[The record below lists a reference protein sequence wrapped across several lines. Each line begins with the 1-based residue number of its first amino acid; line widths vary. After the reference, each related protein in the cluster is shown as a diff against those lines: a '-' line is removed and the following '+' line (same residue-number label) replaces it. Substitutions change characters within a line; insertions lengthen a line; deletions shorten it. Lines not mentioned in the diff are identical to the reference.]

1 MSITCHWIDTN
12 NQKTE
17 FTVTLLKPLKECTTI
32 DFHKCAFNTS
42 YDQLNNVAYVGTLPQ
57 KATEN
62 CANTVWFNTSDSID
76 FSTLHFSSKSTNKFT
91 HKILIL
97 AVPQYTE
104 ISAFTIDT
112 IPENVYIVSDVQSS
126 HKLMLINSVQYRNDY
141 LRTQLNFSKPLSHC
155 LDDTVFNY
163 ENAASLITDG
173 HVNYQLIPV
182 FMYEVNDKVFIT
194 RNEPYSFPVID
205 TLNEICGFTDGI
217 PCFNEPN
224 LKLCLGVNV
233 NDRQSAVPLSAG
245 YCNNIIESVYGDMI
259 NIYSCSSTVNT
270 DIKFSV
276 YSEQSS
282 YTHLQL
288 QRGVLLNKECY
299 TACASQYGFVFVN
312 NITNEIYEPIFQ
324 DNVVVSCKEL
334 IDTKVTFESVSTK
347 KKFTTDKSTETV
359 NHDYYT
365 VGVSANNRWQVLK
378 HLIDDADNPVIVEDF
393 GPKAVISNAYLTEE
407 ELPWLAVIR
416 ASDGHMYLKRIG
428 AKMNTAI
435 LVARDVK
442 NAAIYSTEDS
452 VIVAY
457 TTDTGVFV
465 KQYHLIANGLIE
477 ATVEQLYEDM
487 VDELEIKRID
497 DKIYINSYL
506 NNKLKKSWLIFNG
519 KD

>member
-1 MSITCHWIDTN
+1 MSILCHWIN
-12 NQKTE
+12 NDNLITE
-17 FTVTLLKPLKECTTI
+17 FTVTLFKALKDCTTI
-32 DFHKCAFNTS
+32 DLNSCAFNTS

-62 CANTVWFNTSDSID
+62 SANTVWFNTSDSID

-91 HKILIL
+91 HKTLIL

-104 ISAFTIDT
+104 ISAFTIDA
-112 IPENVYIVSDVQSS
+112 IPDDVYIVSDVQSS

-163 ENAASLITDG
+163 EDAASLITDG

-194 RNEPYSFPVID
+194 RNEPYSLPVID

-217 PCFNEPN
+217 SCFYEPE
-224 LKLCLGVNV
+224 LKLCLGVNA

-245 YCNNIIESVYGDMI
+245 YCNNIIESVYGNMI
-259 NIYSCSSTVNT
+259 NIYGCSSTVNA

-299 TACASQYGFVFVN
+299 TACASQFGFVFIN
-312 NITNEIYEPIFQ
+312 NITGEIYEPVFQ
-324 DNVVVSCKEL
+324 DDVVVSYKEL
-334 IDTKVTFESVSTK
+334 IDTKITFESVSTSK
-347 KKFTTDKSTETV
+347 KLTAAEATETV
-359 NHDYYT
+359 EHDYYT

-378 HLIDDADNPVIVEDF
+378 HLIDDAENPVIVEDF
-393 GPKAVISNAYLTEE
+393 GPKAVINNAYLTDEE
-407 ELPWLAVIR
+407 IPWLAVIR

-428 AKMNTAI
+428 VKMNTAV
-435 LVARDVK
+435 LVATDVK
-442 NAAIYSTEDS
+442 NAAIYNTTDS

-457 TTDTGVFV
+457 TTDAGVFV

-477 ATVEQLYEDM
+477 ATVEQLYEDT
-487 VDELEIKRID
+487 VDKLEIKRISD
-497 DKIYINSYL
+497 NVYINSFY
-506 NNKLKKSWLIFNG
+506 NDKLKKSWLISDR

>member
-1 MSITCHWIDTN
+1 MSIKCHWIN
-12 NQKTE
+12 NDNLITE
-17 FTVTLLKPLKECTTI
+17 FTVTLFKALKDCTTI
-32 DFHKCAFNTS
+32 DFHRCAFNIS
-42 YDQLNNVAYVGTLPQ
+42 YDQLNNVAYLGTLPQ

-62 CANTVWFNTSDSID
+62 SDNTVWFNTSDSID
-76 FSTLHFSSKSTNKFT
+76 FSTLHFSSMSTNKFT
-91 HKILIL
+91 RKTLIL

-104 ISAFTIDT
+104 ISAFTIDN
-112 IPENVYIVSDVQSS
+112 IPDNVYIVSDVQCF

-182 FMYEVNDKVFIT
+182 FMYEVYDKVFIT
-194 RNEPYSFPVID
+194 RNEPYSLPVID
-205 TLNEICGFTDGI
+205 TLDEICGFTEGI
-217 PCFNEPN
+217 PCFNEPDI
-224 LKLCLGVNV
+224 KLCLGINV
-233 NDRQSAVPLSAG
+233 NDRQSAVPISAG
-245 YCNNIIESVYGDMI
+245 YYNNIIESVYGDMI
-259 NIYSCSSTVNT
+259 NIYGCSSTVNA

-299 TACASQYGFVFVN
+299 TACASQYGFVFIN

-324 DNVVVSCKEL
+324 DDVVVSCKEL
-334 IDTKVTFESVSTK
+334 IDTKVTFESVSTRK
-347 KKFTTDKSTETV
+347 KLTAAKSIETV
-359 NHDYYT
+359 EHDYYT

-378 HLIDDADNPVIVEDF
+378 HLIDDAENPVIVEDF
-393 GPKAVISNAYLTEE
+393 GPKAVISNAYLTDEE
-407 ELPWLAVIR
+407 IPWLAVIR

-435 LVARDVK
+435 LVASDVK
-442 NAAIYSTEDS
+442 NAAICSTEDS
-452 VIVAY
+452 VIAVY
-457 TTDTGVFV
+457 TTDTDVFV

-477 ATVEQLYEDM
+477 ATIEQLSEAT

-497 DKIYINSYL
+497 DMLYINGFV
-506 NNKLKKSWLIFNG
+506 NNKLKKSWLISNR